1 MIQQTLFGETDTGRP
16 LASRMR
22 PRTLEEFAGQRHLL
36 GEGKVLRQLIDGDA
50 WRGQNDACAHHRQQD
65 EGKFH

>member
-36 GEGKVLRQLIDGDA
+36 GEGKVLRLSLI
-50 WRGQNDACAHHRQQD
+50 HI
-65 EGKFH
+65 

>member
-22 PRTLEEFAGQRHLL
+22 PRTLEEFEGQRHLL
-36 GEGKVLRQLIDGDA
+36 GEGRC
-50 WRGQNDACAHHRQQD
+50 CASS
-65 EGKFH
+65 